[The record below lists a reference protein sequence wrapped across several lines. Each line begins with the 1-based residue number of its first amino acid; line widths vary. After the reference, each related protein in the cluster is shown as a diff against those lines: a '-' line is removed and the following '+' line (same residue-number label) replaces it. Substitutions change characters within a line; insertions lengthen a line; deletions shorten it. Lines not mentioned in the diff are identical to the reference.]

1 MIEFRNYFSIKDPVN
16 GILSSFAFLLANR
29 YTRSRMWEI
38 RIRKVWSRVPLPG
51 VSPPRPL
58 EIVEVCYYRSGESNK
73 RPSSNSRDARIRWNH
88 VSLAFSVI
96 YREKKTKEFFSF
108 LKLHRYTSPRK
119 VMDFSF
125 GKQSASL
132 SSSRYFE

>member
-16 GILSSFAFLLANR
+16 GILSSFAFLLVNR

-88 VSLAFSVI
+88 VSLAFSASY
-96 YREKKTKEFFSF
+96 YREKETKEFFF
-108 LKLHRYTSPRK
+108 L
-119 VMDFSF
+119 F
-125 GKQSASL
+125 
-132 SSSRYFE
+132 

>member
-1 MIEFRNYFSIKDPVN
+1 MGNSDPQ
-16 GILSSFAFLLANR
+16 
-29 YTRSRMWEI
+29 
-38 RIRKVWSRVPLPG
+38 VWSRVPLPG

-88 VSLAFSVI
+88 VSLAFSAVI
-96 YREKKTKEFFSF
+96 LSREEDERVFSF

-119 VMDFSF
+119 MMDFSF
-125 GKQSASL
+125 GKESASL